1 VVRKPGGIGSKEPSC
16 ELGLLAAQNLC
27 KGTRYNL
34 WAINTDY
41 EYQEMS
47 RITETG
53 LIQIV

>member
-1 VVRKPGGIGSKEPSC
+1 MVRKPGGIGSKEPSC